1 MPTFISHETE
11 KTVKSMDENNVHI
24 LLAKKNCKRHAYNT
38 QHNRDFPKKKTG
50 LESTNL
56 GKIT

>member
-1 MPTFISHETE
+1 MPTFISHE
-11 KTVKSMDENNVHI
+11 TVKSMDENNVHI
-24 LLAKKNCKRHAYNT
+24 LLAKKNCKRHAYNA